1 MDEIG
6 AFTAHPGTAVT
17 PPAAPGGA
25 VAEGASQN
33 NPLLNLGF
41 NIPFEALLPAHVEP
55 AVAALLERSRRNIE
69 AIENDASSPTY
80 DNTLGRLDTATEQ
93 LEVVMT
99 VVGHLETVMTSPE
112 LRDVYN
118 RVRPEV
124 SAFYASIPLRP
135 ALWQRLKAFGATAEA
150 ASLRGARARFLK
162 KTLEQFRREGAD
174 LEPDDKARLE
184 AISRELADL
193 TSRYGQNVVAST
205 AAFELVIEDEA
216 RLSGL
221 PASAKERAREDA
233 AAHGQAGY
241 RFTLQAPSMIPI
253 LTYADDAELRREVA
267 MASERR
273 ATTGEWQN
281 PPLISKI
288 LELRREQAQLL
299 GFQSFADLV
308 LDDRMAKTGAAAR
321 RFVDDLA
328 VLCQPAFEREKRE
341 LYAFRQ
347 RSEGPSAPALE
358 RWDVSYYAEKQ
369 RQALY
374 DFDSEEL
381 RPYFPLD
388 RVVDGLFTTANRLY
402 GVSVR
407 PNHTLG
413 RWHPDVSAYD
423 IVDEQGQLLA
433 SFYADLFPRESKRDG
448 AWMNALISGTTA
460 PLGAGAPTPAVVEG
474 AGAPTPA
481 VPGASSVHLGLICC
495 NLTPPTGGKPALL
508 SHMEVKTMFHE
519 FGHLLHHCLSQ
530 VDVRHLVGTNVAWDF
545 VELPSQIMENWCW
558 EKEALSSF
566 ARHYATGEPIPD
578 ALFEKMQ
585 RARTYREATAT
596 TRQLGFATVDLA
608 LHVDYDPARD
618 GDLLAYARRIAQPF
632 SPAPLAD
639 NYAMIASFNHLFAS
653 SVGYAAGYYSY
664 KWAEVLD
671 ADAFTRFKREGVY
684 SRQVGEAFRRTVL
697 ERGDSA
703 DPMELYKDF
712 MGREPSLDPL
722 LQRSGLSV
730 GAAATTP
737 AEASSGAG

>member
-6 AFTAHPGTAVT
+6 AFTAHPGA
-17 PPAAPGGA
+17 A
-25 VAEGASQN
+25 VAPETAPEAAAAGAASQN

-69 AIENDASSPTY
+69 AIENDASAPSY

-135 ALWQRLKAFGATAEA
+135 ALWQRLKAFGATPEA

-174 LEPDDKARLE
+174 LNPDDKARLE

-241 RFTLQAPSMIPI
+241 RFTLQAPSMIPV
-253 LTYADDAELRREVA
+253 LTYADDAGLRREVA

-288 LELRREQAQLL
+288 LELRREQATLL

-308 LDDRMAKTGAAAR
+308 LEDRMAKTGAAAR

-328 VLCQPAFEREKRE
+328 VRCQPAFEREKRE

-347 RSEGPSAPALE
+347 RCEGPSAAAVE

-388 RVVDGLFTTANRLY
+388 RVVDGLFTTAHHLY

-413 RWHPDVSAYD
+413 RWHPDVRAYD

-448 AWMNALISGTTA
+448 AWMNALISGTTV
-460 PLGAGAPTPAVVEG
+460 PLGAGAPTPAVVAGEG
-474 AGAPTPA
+474 APAPA

-519 FGHLLHHCLSQ
+519 FGHLLHHCLSR
-530 VDVRHLVGTNVAWDF
+530 VDVRQLVGTNVAWDF

-566 ARHYATGEPIPD
+566 ARHYETGEPIPD

-608 LHVDYDPARD
+608 LHVDYDPASD

-684 SRQVGEAFRRTVL
+684 SRQVGEAFRRSVL

-703 DPMELYKDF
+703 DPMELYRDF
-712 MGREPSLDPL
+712 MGREPSLDAL

-730 GAAATTP
+730 QTP
-737 AEASSGAG
+737 ASPPRAAGPSAG

>member
-6 AFTAHPGTAVT
+6 AFTAHP
-17 PPAAPGGA
+17 AAAAGGGA
-25 VAEGASQN
+25 ADGVALSGASQN

-41 NIPFEALLPAHVEP
+41 NIPFESLLPVHVEP
-55 AVAALLERSRRNIE
+55 AVAELLERSRRNIE
-69 AIENDASSPTY
+69 AIENDASPPTY

-150 ASLRGARARFLK
+150 AALRGARARFLK

-174 LEPDDKARLE
+174 LNPADKARLE

-205 AAFELVIEDEA
+205 AAFELVIDDEA

-241 RFTLQAPSMIPI
+241 RFTLQAPSMIPV

-288 LELRREQAQLL
+288 LELRREQARLL
-299 GFQSFADLV
+299 GFESFADLV

-328 VLCQPAFEREKRE
+328 ARCEPAFEREKRE

-347 RSEGPSAPALE
+347 RIEGPNAPPLE

-388 RVVDGLFTTANRLY
+388 SVVDGLFTTAQRLY
-402 GVSVR
+402 GVSVK

-413 RWHPDVSAYD
+413 RWHPDVRAYD
-423 IVDEQGQLLA
+423 IIDEQGQLLA

-448 AWMNALISGTTA
+448 AWMNALISATTRA
-460 PLGAGAPTPAVVEG
+460 VGAGASAPAQ
-474 AGAPTPA
+474 
-481 VPGASSVHLGLICC
+481 PGGSSAHLGLICC

-519 FGHLLHHCLSQ
+519 FGHLLHHCLSR

-566 ARHYATGEPIPD
+566 ARHYETGEPIPD

-639 NYAMIASFNHLFAS
+639 NYAMIASFNHLFSS

-684 SRQVGEAFRRTVL
+684 SRQVGEAFRRSVL

-712 MGREPSLDPL
+712 MGREPSLDAL
-722 LQRSGLSV
+722 LSRSGLSAPASTSR
-730 GAAATTP
+730 AASP
-737 AEASSGAG
+737 GLG

>member
-6 AFTAHPGTAVT
+6 AFTAHPGTA
-17 PPAAPGGA
+17 AASEGSASEGSAPDGSASEVGA
-25 VAEGASQN
+25 ESASQN

-69 AIENDASSPTY
+69 AIESDASPPTY

-135 ALWQRLKAFGATAEA
+135 ALWQRLKAFGATPEA

-162 KTLEQFRREGAD
+162 KTLEQFRREGAE
-174 LEPDDKARLE
+174 LNPSDKARLE

-193 TSRYGQNVVAST
+193 TSRYGQNVVASS

-216 RLSGL
+216 RLAGL

-241 RFTLQAPSMIPI
+241 RFTLQAPSMIPV
-253 LTYADDAELRREVA
+253 LTYADDGELRREVA

-288 LELRREQAQLL
+288 IELRSEQAKLL

-328 VLCQPAFEREKRE
+328 ARCQPAFEREKHE

-347 RSEGPSAPALE
+347 RIEGPSAPPLE

-388 RVVDGLFTTANRLY
+388 RVVDGLFTTAHRLY

-413 RWHPDVSAYD
+413 RWHPDVRAYD

-448 AWMNALISGTTA
+448 AWMNALISGTTV
-460 PLGAGAPTPAVVEG
+460 PVDAGATTRAV
-474 AGAPTPA
+474 
-481 VPGASSVHLGLICC
+481 VPGASGVHLGLICC

-519 FGHLLHHCLSQ
+519 FGHLLHHCLSR

-566 ARHYATGEPIPD
+566 ARHYETGEPIPE

-596 TRQLGFATVDLA
+596 TRQVGFATVDLA
-608 LHVDYDPARD
+608 LHVDFEPARD
-618 GDLLAYARRIAQPF
+618 GDLLAYARRVAQPF

-684 SRQVGEAFRRTVL
+684 SRQVGEAFRRSVL

-712 MGREPSLDPL
+712 MGREPSLDAL
-722 LQRSGLSV
+722 LQRSGLS
-730 GAAATTP
+730 
-737 AEASSGAG
+737 AEAPESSPRAASPSAG